1 MPNHSFFDKIIG
13 NLDSADQNNIQAC
26 FQRISRERVF
36 LETVFNTINEGII
49 VIDEKLRITYLNLAA
64 KNLLGLPEDVEG
76 QSISR
81 FLKELD
87 WNDLLGD
94 DGEWVKTY
102 RRELEVLYPVR
113 RILLSYLVPFE
124 TTANK
129 ENSATL
135 ILHDV
140 TESRER
146 TREIIE
152 SEKMHMISLLAAG
165 VAHEV
170 GNPLNSLHIHLQ
182 LLKRLLNT
190 KTDTPNSEEALEL
203 IEVANSEVERLD
215 RIINQFLHALRQKPS
230 NLMRCD
236 LKPIL
241 LNCLTLVKQ
250 EIENKSVDVKCEWS
264 DQLPSISGDE
274 TQLKQAFFNLIK
286 NAIQAMPK
294 GGTLEIKCDYD
305 DKSVKLE
312 FIDSGEGIPSDVIGK
327 VTTPYFT
334 SKEEGHGLG
343 LMVVER
349 IVREHGAELE
359 IESSPG
365 RGTTFTIIFP
375 RSTKKVRLLQA
386 PVVDEDPTRA
396 GKTCVRHSI

>member
-1 MPNHSFFDKIIG
+1 MSNHSFFDKIIG
-13 NLDSADQNNIQAC
+13 NLDSADQNNIQAY
-26 FQRISRERVF
+26 FQRMSRERAF

-49 VIDEKLRITYLNLAA
+49 VIDEKLRITYVNLAA
-64 KNLLGLPEDVEG
+64 KNLIGLPDDVEG
-76 QSISR
+76 KSISR
-81 FLKELD
+81 YLKELD
-87 WNDLLGD
+87 WNELRGP
-94 DGEWVKTY
+94 DGSWLKTR
-102 RRELEVLYPVR
+102 RREFEVLYPVK
-113 RILLSYLVPFE
+113 RILLSYLVPLE
-124 TTANK
+124 TTSSK
-129 ENSATL
+129 KNSATL

-182 LLKRLLNT
+182 LLKRLMTSGNFEGPA
-190 KTDTPNSEEALEL
+190 DEALDL

-215 RIINQFLHALRQKPS
+215 RIINQFLHALRHKPPT
-230 NLMRCD
+230 LMRCD

-241 LNCLTLVKQ
+241 VDCLTLVKQ
-250 EIENKSVDVKCEWS
+250 EIENKSVDVKCEWT
-264 DQLPSISGDE
+264 DPLPSVMGDE

-286 NAIQAMPK
+286 NAIQAMPN

-305 DKSVKLE
+305 DDSVKLE
-312 FIDSGEGIPSDVIGK
+312 FIDSGVGISSDAIGN
-327 VTTPYFT
+327 VTAPYFT

-349 IVREHGAELE
+349 VVREHGAELE
-359 IESSPG
+359 IESAPG
-365 RGTTFTIIFP
+365 KGTTFTIIFP
-375 RSTKKVRLLQA
+375 RSTKKIRLLPA
-386 PVVDEDPTRA
+386 PKEKEEELVATPPPQNV
-396 GKTCVRHSI
+396 SI